1 MHQAHNDIDEIDPT
15 ELPVSG
21 AVRIQRRRGYG
32 HVPDLDDEAPADIG
46 ELRRIVAY
54 TLYGPLI
61 DLPGRG
67 GRPGRIVL
75 DADGELDWDAIG
87 PAGGRRRRAPAS
99 PRRPDEELRAE
110 LARTLGLI
118 DLVKARRPGPATYLV
133 LRYVRMG
140 ILDEEHVTSHDLR
153 ELIRLEA
160 KTRRLR
166 EALAAVATGSRPVRP
181 AVSRVVER

>member
-1 MHQAHNDIDEIDPT
+1 MKNVNNDIDEIDLT

-21 AVRIQRRRGYG
+21 AVRVQRRRGYG
-32 HVPDLDDEAPADIG
+32 RVPDLDDEAPADIG

-54 TLYGPLI
+54 TLYGPII

-67 GRPGRIVL
+67 GRLGRIVL
-75 DADGELDWDAIG
+75 DADGELDWEAIG
-87 PAGGRRRRAPAS
+87 PAGGRRRRSPAS
-99 PRRPDEELRAE
+99 RCGPAEELRAE

-118 DLVKARRPGPATYLV
+118 GLVKPRLPGPAAYLV

-140 ILDEEHVTSHDLR
+140 ILDVEHVTSHDVR

-160 KTRRLR
+160 KARRLR
-166 EALAAVATGSRPVRP
+166 EALAAGSRPVRP
-181 AVSRVVER
+181 AVWRVVER